1 MKHSPKYIGLSIL
14 CIFALSACESIDNS
28 PHEKTIKGA
37 GVGAAT
43 GAVAGAVLG
52 DDKQDIILGTLAG
65 AAIGGVIGSTQED

>member
-1 MKHSPKYIGLSIL
+1 MRHSPKAIGLSIFCAFL
-14 CIFALSACESIDNS
+14 LTACESIDNS

-52 DDKQDIILGTLAG
+52 DDKQDIILGTVIG
-65 AAIGGVIGSTQED
+65 AVLGGVVGSTQE